1 MLTNDRQFICGI
13 APGLQCDNR
22 LPMSEPYTATVPLDP
37 LDLPV
42 PAPPKTIGRF
52 TILNEIGRG
61 SYGVVYAAHDP
72 VLAREVA
79 IKIIPLARE
88 DQFRTQ
94 IEASFLH
101 EAKSAGGMSHPSIV
115 TIYDAGKTDSFAY
128 IAMERLHGQDLH
140 EYLATGNRMSPRQSA
155 AMMMRVADAIHYANK
170 RGLVHRDIKPS
181 NIFLSRD
188 LKPKLLDFGTALA
201 PAPETKLRKTRQ
213 LVGTPNYMS
222 PEQADGATLD
232 ARSDIF
238 SLGTILYELLCGR
251 RAFDG
256 RTVDETLDQVLS
268 ANPKPVDRIR
278 PETPPALADIV
289 RKSMAKEPAARYQ
302 KAAELRNALADFVDG
317 SRAPAADAAIATR
330 TEPRAARVLVPKRA
344 LSGRAIVAIVMG
356 AIAII
361 VLAAA
366 LRREREPPTPRVA
379 APEPIAAPL
388 PVTQAPAIEPPAAP
402 QPDPA
407 AAAAA
412 ALEAHAAETRAAARR
427 KSEPTPAPAP
437 PPRDGNV
444 ALAVTPWGEVSVDGA
459 ARGVSPP
466 LTQLSLAP
474 GVHTIEIRNGAAT
487 PFVARVE
494 VRSGETLGL
503 QHRF

>member
-1 MLTNDRQFICGI
+1 
-13 APGLQCDNR
+13 
-22 LPMSEPYTATVPLDP
+22 MSEPTTATVPQAS
-37 LDLPV
+37 
-42 PAPPKTIGRF
+42 PADALASPPKSIGRF

-79 IKIIPLARE
+79 IKIIPLSRE
-88 DQFRTQ
+88 EQFRTQ
-94 IEASFLH
+94 MEASFLR

-115 TIYDAGKTDSFAY
+115 TIYDAGKTESLAY

-140 EYLATGNRMSPRQSA
+140 EYLACGNRMSPRQAA

-201 PAPETKLRKTRQ
+201 PVAEVAPRGTRH

-222 PEQADGATLD
+222 PEQANGESLD

-238 SLGTILYELLCGR
+238 SLGTILYELLAGR

-256 RTVDETLDQVLS
+256 RTIDETLDQVLAAS
-268 ANPKPVDRIR
+268 PKSVDRIR
-278 PETPPALADIV
+278 PETPPALVEVV
-289 RKSMAKEPAARYQ
+289 RKAMEKEPSARYQ

-317 SRAPAADAAIATR
+317 SRAPASESAATPRTDARAGAEPGRRRIA
-330 TEPRAARVLVPKRA
+330 PRAVIGSVAVLIAAVILYLA
-344 LSGRAIVAIVMG
+344 LS
-356 AIAII
+356 
-361 VLAAA
+361 
-366 LRREREPPTPRVA
+366 PQQTPS
-379 APEPIAAPL
+379 APSQATVPVPMIPPL
-388 PVTQAPAIEPPAAP
+388 PVPVVEPEKPSIT
-402 QPDPA
+402 
-407 AAAAA
+407 
-412 ALEAHAAETRAAARR
+412 EANATAEAKAAEAKAAARR
-427 KSEPTPAPAP
+427 RAELSAQPVA
-437 PPRDGNV
+437 PPRDGMV
-444 ALAVTPWGEVSVDGA
+444 SLAVTPWGEVVVNGT

-466 LTQLSLAP
+466 LTQVALPP
-474 GVHTIEIRNGAAT
+474 GVHTIEVRNGAAP

-494 VRSGETLGL
+494 VRPGETISL

>member
-1 MLTNDRQFICGI
+1 
-13 APGLQCDNR
+13 
-22 LPMSEPYTATVPLDP
+22 MSEPYTATVPLDP
-37 LDLPV
+37 LDVPV

-79 IKIIPLARE
+79 IKIIPLSRE
-88 DQFRTQ
+88 DQFRMQ

-115 TIYDAGKTDSFAY
+115 TIYDAGKTDAFAY

-140 EYLATGNRMSPRQSA
+140 EYLASGNRMSPRQSA

-201 PAPETKLRKTRQ
+201 PMPENKPRGTRQ

-222 PEQADGATLD
+222 PEQADGAPLD

-251 RAFDG
+251 RAFEG
-256 RTVDETLDQVLS
+256 RTVDETLDQVLVAS
-268 ANPKPVDRIR
+268 PKPVDRIR
-278 PETPPALADIV
+278 PETPAPLVEIV
-289 RKSMAKEPAARYQ
+289 RKAMAKEPSTRYQ

-317 SRAPAADAAIATR
+317 SRTPAEAIAVRPTGLSVATPGR
-330 TEPRAARVLVPKRA
+330 KPA
-344 LSGRAIVAIVMG
+344 LSARAMVAIVTG
-356 AIAII
+356 LIAMV
-361 VLAAA
+361 VLISA
-366 LRREREPPTPRVA
+366 LRRDVAPEPAPSAALPAAVSTPVAPPTPIVEPPAQPVAPVAAEMPAPDTKLAPRRKVEPPTP
-379 APEPIAAPL
+379 
-388 PVTQAPAIEPPAAP
+388 PAAP
-402 QPDPA
+402 A
-407 AAAAA
+407 
-412 ALEAHAAETRAAARR
+412 
-427 KSEPTPAPAP
+427 
-437 PPRDGNV
+437 RDGV
-444 ALAVTPWGEVSVDGA
+444 VTLAVSPWGEISVDGA

-466 LTQLSLAP
+466 LTQLSLPP
-474 GVHTIEIRNGAAT
+474 GVHTIEIRNGAAA
-487 PFVARVE
+487 PLIARVE
-494 VRSGETLGL
+494 VRSGETLAL

>member
-1 MLTNDRQFICGI
+1 
-13 APGLQCDNR
+13 
-22 LPMSEPYTATVPLDP
+22 MSEPTTATVPQAS
-37 LDLPV
+37 
-42 PAPPKTIGRF
+42 PADALVSPPKSIGRF

-79 IKIIPLARE
+79 IKIIPLSRE
-88 DQFRTQ
+88 EQFRTQ
-94 IEASFLH
+94 MEASFLR

-115 TIYDAGKTDSFAY
+115 TIYDAGKTESLAY

-140 EYLATGNRMSPRQSA
+140 EYLASGNRMSARQAA

-201 PAPETKLRKTRQ
+201 PVPEVTQRATRH

-222 PEQADGATLD
+222 PEQANGESLD

-238 SLGTILYELLCGR
+238 SLGTILYELLTGR

-256 RTVDETLDQVLS
+256 RTIDETLDQVLA
-268 ANPKPVDRIR
+268 ANPKSVDRLR
-278 PETPPALADIV
+278 PDTPPALVEIV
-289 RKSMAKEPAARYQ
+289 RKAMAKEPSERYQ

-317 SRAPAADAAIATR
+317 SRAPASEAMAIAPADGR
-330 TEPRAARVLVPKRA
+330 AGGAEPRRRRVAPRAVIGSVAVLVAAVILYLA
-344 LSGRAIVAIVMG
+344 LKPQQTPSPAPQAAVPVPVIPPLPAPSVEPEKPSV
-356 AIAII
+356 
-361 VLAAA
+361 AA
-366 LRREREPPTPRVA
+366 LNAVA
-379 APEPIAAPL
+379 
-388 PVTQAPAIEPPAAP
+388 
-402 QPDPA
+402 
-407 AAAAA
+407 
-412 ALEAHAAETRAAARR
+412 EAKAAEAKAAARR
-427 KSEPTPAPAP
+427 RAEQSAQTVA
-437 PPRDGNV
+437 PPRDGV
-444 ALAVTPWGEVSVDGA
+444 VSLAVSPWGEVVVNGTP
-459 ARGVSPP
+459 RGVSPP
-466 LTQLSLAP
+466 LTQVALPP
-474 GVHTIEIRNGAAT
+474 GVYTIEVRNGAAQ

-494 VRSGETLGL
+494 VRPGETIAL

>member
-1 MLTNDRQFICGI
+1 
-13 APGLQCDNR
+13 
-22 LPMSEPYTATVPLDP
+22 MSEPYTATVPLDP
-37 LDLPV
+37 LDAPV

-140 EYLATGNRMSPRQSA
+140 EYLASGNRMSPRQSA

-201 PAPETKLRKTRQ
+201 PVPETKLRGTRQ

-256 RTVDETLDQVLS
+256 RTVDETLDQVLA
-268 ANPKPVDRIR
+268 ANPKSVDRIR
-278 PETPPALADIV
+278 SETPPALVEIV
-289 RKSMAKEPAARYQ
+289 RKAMAKEPAARYQ

-317 SRAPAADAAIATR
+317 SRAPAADAVGTR
-330 TEPRAARVLVPKRA
+330 ASEPRLVAAPPRKSA
-344 LSGRAIVAIVMG
+344 LSGRAMVAIVTG

-366 LRREREPPTPRVA
+366 LRREPSVPVPPVEA
-379 APEPIAAPL
+379 SAPVI
-388 PVTQAPAIEPPAAP
+388 AP
-402 QPDPA
+402 QPVTA
-407 AAAAA
+407 APPVEPQPTPSSEALAAA
-412 ALEAHAAETRAAARR
+412 ALREAQAAEARAASRR
-427 KSEPTPAPAP
+427 KVEPPPAPVP
-437 PPRDGNV
+437 PPRDGTV
-444 ALAVTPWGEVSVDGA
+444 TLAVSPWGEVSVGGSP
-459 ARGVSPP
+459 RGVSPP
-466 LTQLSLAP
+466 LTQLTLPP
-474 GVHTIEIRNGAAT
+474 GVHTIEIRNGSAA

-494 VRSGETLGL
+494 IKSGETLGL

>member
-1 MLTNDRQFICGI
+1 
-13 APGLQCDNR
+13 
-22 LPMSEPYTATVPLDP
+22 MSEPYTATVPLDP
-37 LDLPV
+37 LDVPV

-52 TILNEIGRG
+52 TVLNEIGRG

-115 TIYDAGKTDSFAY
+115 TVYDAGKTDAFAY

-140 EYLATGNRMSPRQSA
+140 EYLASGNRMSARQSA

-201 PAPETKLRKTRQ
+201 PMPQTKNRGTRQ

-222 PEQADGATLD
+222 PEQANGDPLD

-251 RAFDG
+251 LAIDG
-256 RTVDETLDQVLS
+256 RTVDETLDQVL
-268 ANPKPVDRIR
+268 AATPKSIDRLR
-278 PETPPALADIV
+278 PETPPTLVEIV
-289 RKSMAKEPAARYQ
+289 RKAMAKEPASRYQ
-302 KAAELRNALADFVDG
+302 KAADLRNALADFVDG
-317 SRAPAADAAIATR
+317 SRAVDAPVVARPVEAGLAATTLGRRIRVGRSILAMVAGLIA
-330 TEPRAARVLVPKRA
+330 LVVV
-344 LSGRAIVAIVMG
+344 I
-356 AIAII
+356 
-361 VLAAA
+361 AA
-366 LRREREPPTPRVA
+366 LRRDREPPA
-379 APEPIAAPL
+379 AASAEPTVPLNTPL
-388 PVTQAPAIEPPAAP
+388 PVTPAAVAEPPVSQPDAAAVAAPTLETPADAKTGIRRKPEPSAPPAAP
-402 QPDPA
+402 
-407 AAAAA
+407 
-412 ALEAHAAETRAAARR
+412 
-427 KSEPTPAPAP
+427 
-437 PPRDGNV
+437 PRDGTV
-444 ALAVTPWGEVSVDGA
+444 TLAVSPWGEISVDGA

-466 LTQLSLAP
+466 LTQLQLPP
-474 GVHTIEIRNGAAT
+474 GVHTIEIRNGAAA
-487 PFVARVE
+487 PLVARIE

>member
-1 MLTNDRQFICGI
+1 MSD
-13 APGLQCDNR
+13 
-22 LPMSEPYTATVPLDP
+22 PMTATVPLDP
-37 LDLPV
+37 VDLPV

-61 SYGVVYAAHDP
+61 SYGVVYAANDP

-115 TIYDAGKTDSFAY
+115 TIYDAGKTDAFAY

-140 EYLATGNRMSPRQSA
+140 EYLASGNRMSPRQSA

-181 NIFLSRD
+181 NVFLSRD

-201 PAPETKLRKTRQ
+201 PMPEPKARGSRQ

-222 PEQADGATLD
+222 PEQANGDPLD

-256 RTVDETLDQVLS
+256 RTVDETLDQVLA
-268 ANPKPVDRIR
+268 ANPKSVDRIR
-278 PETPPALADIV
+278 AETPAALVDIV
-289 RKSMAKEPAARYQ
+289 RKAMAKDPAARYQ
-302 KAAELRNALADFVDG
+302 KASELRNALADFVDG
-317 SRAPAADAAIATR
+317 SRTPTPETAVVMR
-330 TEPRAARVLVPKRA
+330 SEPRAATVKRKPA
-344 LSGRAIVAIVMG
+344 FSARGIVAIVAG
-356 AIAII
+356 LIAIA
-361 VLAAA
+361 LLLAA
-366 LRREREPPTPRVA
+366 LRREAEPPPMARAEAPVA
-379 APEPIAAPL
+379 VVPT
-388 PVTQAPAIEPPAAP
+388 PVTTAPPVQPAPPVVQSEPPPAATDT
-402 QPDPA
+402 QTEKAAQRRKAEPA
-407 AAAAA
+407 AAPV
-412 ALEAHAAETRAAARR
+412 T
-427 KSEPTPAPAP
+427 
-437 PPRDGNV
+437 PPRDGTV
-444 ALAVTPWGEVSVDGA
+444 ALAVSPWGEVSVDGA

-466 LTQLSLAP
+466 LTQLSLPP
-474 GVHTIEIRNGAAT
+474 GVHTIEIRNGSAA
-487 PFVARVE
+487 PFIARVE
-494 VRSGETLGL
+494 VKSGEAVTL

>member
-1 MLTNDRQFICGI
+1 
-13 APGLQCDNR
+13 
-22 LPMSEPYTATVPLDP
+22 MSEPFTATVPLDP
-37 LDLPV
+37 LDVPV

-79 IKIIPLARE
+79 IKIIPLSRE
-88 DQFRTQ
+88 DQFRMQ

-140 EYLATGNRMSPRQSA
+140 EYLASGNRMSPRQSA

-201 PAPETKLRKTRQ
+201 PMPETKPRGTRQ

-222 PEQADGATLD
+222 PEQADGAPLD

-251 RAFDG
+251 RAFEG
-256 RTVDETLDQVLS
+256 RTVDETLDQVLVAS
-268 ANPKPVDRIR
+268 PKPVDRIR
-278 PETPPALADIV
+278 PETPAPLVEIV
-289 RKSMAKEPAARYQ
+289 RKAMAKEPSTRYQ

-317 SRAPAADAAIATR
+317 SRAPADASIAVRPTGVSGGTSNR
-330 TEPRAARVLVPKRA
+330 KRA
-344 LSGRAIVAIVMG
+344 LSGRAIVAIVTG
-356 AIAII
+356 LIALV
-361 VLAAA
+361 VLISA
-366 LRREREPPTPRVA
+366 LRRDLLPEPPPSAALPAAVSAPVAPPTPIVEPPTQPVTPVA
-379 APEPIAAPL
+379 ADTTTTDAKSAPRRKVEP
-388 PVTQAPAIEPPAAP
+388 PAPPAAP
-402 QPDPA
+402 
-407 AAAAA
+407 
-412 ALEAHAAETRAAARR
+412 
-427 KSEPTPAPAP
+427 
-437 PPRDGNV
+437 PRDGV
-444 ALAVTPWGEVSVDGA
+444 VTLAVSPWGEISVDGA

-466 LTQLSLAP
+466 LTQLSLPP
-474 GVHTIEIRNGAAT
+474 GLHTIEIRNGAAA
-487 PFVARVE
+487 PLIARVE
-494 VRSGETLGL
+494 VRSGETLAL

>member
-1 MLTNDRQFICGI
+1 
-13 APGLQCDNR
+13 
-22 LPMSEPYTATVPLDP
+22 MSEPFTATVPLDP
-37 LDLPV
+37 LDVPV

-61 SYGVVYAAHDP
+61 SYGVVYAANDP

-115 TIYDAGKTDSFAY
+115 TVYDAGKTDAFAY

-140 EYLATGNRMSPRQSA
+140 EYLASGNRMSPRQSA

-201 PAPETKLRKTRQ
+201 PLPEVKPRGTRQ

-222 PEQADGATLD
+222 PEQADGEPLD

-256 RTVDETLDQVLS
+256 RTVDETLDQVLA
-268 ANPKPVDRIR
+268 ANPKSVDRIR
-278 PETPPALADIV
+278 PETPSALVEIV
-289 RKSMAKEPAARYQ
+289 RKAMAREPVTRYQ

-317 SRAPAADAAIATR
+317 SRTPTADAAPAAR
-330 TEPRAARVLVPKRA
+330 PSEPRIAAASLRKPA
-344 LSGRAIVAIVMG
+344 LSKRLIVASITAVV
-356 AIAII
+356 ALI
-361 VLAAA
+361 VLLAA
-366 LRREREPPTPRVA
+366 LLR
-379 APEPIAAPL
+379 
-388 PVTQAPAIEPPAAP
+388 
-402 QPDPA
+402 D
-407 AAAAA
+407 
-412 ALEAHAAETRAAARR
+412 RA
-427 KSEPTPAPAP
+427 PAPAP
-437 PPRDGNV
+437 RAALPAPVIAPLPITPAPPVEPPITPPADAAPTNNAAVTDARPTFRRKVDTVVQPVAPPPNGTV
-444 ALAVTPWGEVSVDGA
+444 ALAVTPWGEISINGA
-459 ARGVSPP
+459 PRGVSPP

-474 GVHTIEIRNGAAT
+474 GVHTIEIRNGAA
-487 PFVARVE
+487 PAFVARVE
-494 VRSGETLGL
+494 VKSGETLTL

>member
-1 MLTNDRQFICGI
+1 
-13 APGLQCDNR
+13 
-22 LPMSEPYTATVPLDP
+22 MSDPYTATVPLDP

-140 EYLATGNRMSPRQSA
+140 EYLASGNRMSPRQSA
-155 AMMMRVADAIHYANK
+155 AMMMRVSDAIHYANK

-201 PAPETKLRKTRQ
+201 PVPETKLRGTRQ

-222 PEQADGATLD
+222 PEQADGGTLD

-238 SLGTILYELLCGR
+238 SLGTIMYELLCGR

-256 RTVDETLDQVLS
+256 RTVDETLDQVLA
-268 ANPKPVDRIR
+268 ANPKSVDRLR
-278 PETPPALADIV
+278 PETPPALVDIV
-289 RKSMAKEPAARYQ
+289 RKAMAKDPAARYQ

-317 SRAPAADAAIATR
+317 SRAPAADAAIAAR
-330 TEPRAARVLVPKRA
+330 SSEPRAATSPVRKRA
-344 LSGRAIVAIVMG
+344 LSARAMVAIVTG
-356 AIAII
+356 AVAMI

-366 LRREREPPTPRVA
+366 LRREP
-379 APEPIAAPL
+379 
-388 PVTQAPAIEPPAAP
+388 EPPAAAP
-402 QPDPA
+402 IENPAPVTAALPVTPAPPIEPPPAQAADIA
-407 AAAAA
+407 AAV
-412 ALEAHAAETRAAARR
+412 AAEAQAEAKAAARR
-427 KSEPTPAPAP
+427 KSEPPPAPVL
-437 PPRDGNV
+437 PPRDGTV
-444 ALAVTPWGEVSVDGA
+444 TLAISPWGEVSVDGA

-466 LTQLSLAP
+466 LTQLSLPP
-474 GVHTIEIRNGAAT
+474 GVHTIEVRNGAAA

>member
-1 MLTNDRQFICGI
+1 
-13 APGLQCDNR
+13 
-22 LPMSEPYTATVPLDP
+22 MSEPFTATIPLDP
-37 LDLPV
+37 LDSAV

-140 EYLATGNRMSPRQSA
+140 EYLASGNRMSPRQSA

-201 PAPETKLRKTRQ
+201 PVPETKLRGTRQ

-256 RTVDETLDQVLS
+256 RTVDETLDQVLA
-268 ANPKPVDRIR
+268 ANPKSVDRIR
-278 PETPPALADIV
+278 SETPPALVEIV
-289 RKSMAKEPAARYQ
+289 RRAMAKEPAARYQ

-330 TEPRAARVLVPKRA
+330 GSESRAATVPPRKRA
-344 LSGRAIVAIVMG
+344 LSGRAMVAIVTG
-356 AIAII
+356 AVAIL

-366 LRREREPPTPRVA
+366 LRRDRVVPPPAVETPAPVIAVQPVTPAPPVEPQPTPSAEAV
-379 APEPIAAPL
+379 
-388 PVTQAPAIEPPAAP
+388 
-402 QPDPA
+402 
-407 AAAAA
+407 AAA
-412 ALEAHAAETRAAARR
+412 ALAESQAAAAKAVSRR
-427 KSEPTPAPAP
+427 KVEPPPAPVL
-437 PPRDGNV
+437 PPRDGTV
-444 ALAVTPWGEVSVDGA
+444 TLAVSPWGEVSVDGGS
-459 ARGVSPP
+459 RGVSPP
-466 LTQLSLAP
+466 LTQLTLPP
-474 GVHTIEIRNGAAT
+474 GVHTIEIRNGSAA

-494 VRSGETLGL
+494 IKSGETLGL

>member
-1 MLTNDRQFICGI
+1 
-13 APGLQCDNR
+13 
-22 LPMSEPYTATVPLDP
+22 MSEPFTATVPLDP
-37 LDLPV
+37 LDVPV

-115 TIYDAGKTDSFAY
+115 TIYDAGKTDAFAY

-140 EYLATGNRMSPRQSA
+140 EYLASGNRMSPRQSA

-201 PAPETKLRKTRQ
+201 PAPETKLRGTRQ

-278 PETPPALADIV
+278 PETPPTLAEIV
-289 RKSMAKEPAARYQ
+289 RKAMAREPARRYQ

-317 SRAPAADAAIATR
+317 SRAPTADSAVATR
-330 TEPRAARVLVPKRA
+330 QSEARVATAPVRKHA
-344 LSGRAIVAIVMG
+344 SGRAMVTIVTG
-356 AIAII
+356 AVALI
-361 VLAAA
+361 VLVVA
-366 LRREREPPTPRVA
+366 LRREG
-379 APEPIAAPL
+379 
-388 PVTQAPAIEPPAAP
+388 EPPAVPVEIPAP
-402 QPDPA
+402 VTAALPAPPAPPVEPQSTQTA

-412 ALEAHAAETRAAARR
+412 AIDTQVTQTKATARR
-427 KSEPTPAPAP
+427 KSEPPPAPVA
-437 PPRDGNV
+437 PPRDGTV
-444 ALAVTPWGEVSVDGA
+444 TLAVSPWGEVSVNGA
-459 ARGVSPP
+459 THGVSPP

-474 GVHTIEIRNGAAT
+474 GLHTIEIRNGSAPA
-487 PFVARVE
+487 FVARVE

>member
-1 MLTNDRQFICGI
+1 
-13 APGLQCDNR
+13 
-22 LPMSEPYTATVPLDP
+22 MSEPFTATAPVDP
-37 LDLPV
+37 LDVPV

-61 SYGVVYAAHDP
+61 SYGVVYAANDP

-115 TIYDAGKTDSFAY
+115 TIYDAGKTDAFAY

-140 EYLATGNRMSPRQSA
+140 EYLASGNRMSARQSA

-201 PAPETKLRKTRQ
+201 PMPEQKSRGTRQ

-222 PEQADGATLD
+222 PEQADGAPLD

-256 RTVDETLDQVLS
+256 RTVDETLDQVLT
-268 ANPKPVDRIR
+268 ANPKSVDRIR
-278 PETPPALADIV
+278 PETPPALVEIV
-289 RKSMAKEPAARYQ
+289 RKAMAKEPGARYQ

-317 SRAPAADAAIATR
+317 SRTPAADAPLARPAETR
-330 TEPRAARVLVPKRA
+330 SAAGPARKPM
-344 LSGRAIVAIVMG
+344 MG
-356 AIAII
+356 ARATVAFVTAGVALV
-361 VLAAA
+361 VLIAA
-366 LRREREPPTPRVA
+366 LRRDRESAPAPVVA
-379 APEPIAAPL
+379 APAPVAPV
-388 PVTQAPAIEPPAAP
+388 PVTAPPVAPPVAVPADTAAISIDA
-402 QPDPA
+402 Q
-407 AAAAA
+407 
-412 ALEAHAAETRAAARR
+412 AAETKPGPRR
-427 KSEPTPAPAP
+427 KAEPVTPPVA
-437 PPRDGNV
+437 PPRDGTV
-444 ALAVTPWGEVSVDGA
+444 TLAVSPWGEISVDGA
-459 ARGVSPP
+459 SRGVSPP
-466 LTQLSLAP
+466 LTQLSLPP
-474 GVHTIEIRNGAAT
+474 GVHTIEIRNGDAQ
-487 PFVARVE
+487 PLVARVE
-494 VRSGETLGL
+494 VRSGESLAL

>member
-1 MLTNDRQFICGI
+1 
-13 APGLQCDNR
+13 
-22 LPMSEPYTATVPLDP
+22 MSEPFTATVPIDP
-37 LDLPV
+37 LDAPV

-115 TIYDAGKTDSFAY
+115 TIYDAGKTEGFAY

-140 EYLATGNRMSPRQSA
+140 EYLASGNRMSPRQSA

-201 PAPETKLRKTRQ
+201 PAPETRLRGTRQ

-256 RTVDETLDQVLS
+256 RTVDETLDQVLNAS
-268 ANPKPVDRIR
+268 PKPVDRIR
-278 PETPPALADIV
+278 PETPTALVEIV
-289 RKSMAKEPAARYQ
+289 RKAMARDPAARYQ

-330 TEPRAARVLVPKRA
+330 SSEARTATAPTRKRA
-344 LSGRAIVAIVMG
+344 LSRRALVAIVTG
-356 AIAII
+356 AVAVL

-366 LRREREPPTPRVA
+366 LRRESQTPAPIVA
-379 APEPIAAPL
+379 VPA
-388 PVTQAPAIEPPAAP
+388 PVTTALPPPPAPAETPAPAAN
-402 QPDPA
+402 A
-407 AAAAA
+407 AALAA
-412 ALEAHAAETRAAARR
+412 ALEAQAAEAKSAPRR
-427 KSEPTPAPAP
+427 KIEPPPAPVA
-437 PPRDGNV
+437 PPRDGTV
-444 ALAVTPWGEVSVDGA
+444 TLAVTPWGEVSVDGTP
-459 ARGVSPP
+459 RGVSPP
-466 LTQLSLAP
+466 LTQLSLPP
-474 GVHTIEIRNGAAT
+474 GVHTIEVRNGSAA

-494 VRSGETLGL
+494 VRSGESLGL